1 MTYVTVGDFD
11 GVHQGHRTLLRRMV
25 TAAAER
31 NARTLAITFDR
42 NAKAFL
48 GGTPSL
54 CLSSPEEKRAL
65 ILAEGVDEVVSLPF
79 DKAFSQ
85 ISANKFL
92 ALLRTK
98 FDCTDLFG
106 GEDFRFGRNGVGRLT
121 DGMVSEG
128 ILQHVVD
135 FKTDFVKISSSS
147 IRSALHDGLVD
158 RANLWL
164 GYAYSISGVVT
175 EGKHLG
181 RTIGFPTIN
190 ITPPAEK
197 VLPCNGVYIT
207 ETLSDGTVYRSVT
220 NVGVRPTVES
230 NGERNVETHLLY
242 ADGDFYG
249 KAVTVRFLAHLRDE
263 IHFPDVSV
271 MMQQL
276 RADRDAA
283 FAWHE
288 NGMFPNQ

>member
-1 MTYVTVGDFD
+1 MTFIAVGDFD

-31 NARTLAITFDR
+31 GAKTLAVTFDR
-42 NAKAFL
+42 NSKAFL
-48 GGTPSL
+48 GGSPSS
-54 CLSSPEEKRAL
+54 CLSSSEEKRAL
-65 ILAEGVDEVVSLPF
+65 ILTEGVDEVVFLPF
-79 DKAFSQ
+79 DRAFSQ

-92 ALLRTK
+92 AFLRTK

-106 GEDFRFGRNGVGRLT
+106 GEDFRFGRNGAGRLS
-121 DGMVSEG
+121 DGVVSEG

-147 IRSALHDGLVD
+147 IRSALQDGLIE
-158 RANLWL
+158 RANVWL
-164 GYAYSISGVVT
+164 GYSYAVSGVVI

-190 ITPPAEK
+190 IIPPKEK
-197 VLPCNGVYIT
+197 ILPRNGVYIT
-207 ETLSDGTVYRSVT
+207 ETVSDGIVYRSVT

-249 KAVTVRFLAHLRDE
+249 KAVTVRFLAHLRNE
-263 IHFPDVSV
+263 IRFSNVSV

-288 NGMFPNQ
+288 NGMFPN